1 MILKELEYLSEIAKY
16 ESLSQAARE
25 LNVTQSALSQCLA
38 NLEADLGMALFTRV
52 KNHLRITPEG
62 VLYLQTARKMLAVR
76 NAMYSRL
83 QTYKGQSSIRIGL
96 GSAYAIRVLSHILL
110 QSQEKYAHCDLSIT
124 EGRSPFLL
132 HQLNRGKLDF
142 IIIVRDRLLDL
153 PDCHVHLIRR
163 EPYGLFLSSGHPLA
177 SLAVSTPGVLTKGDL
192 SRFQNDAFVLE
203 PRETTNGQ
211 MALRILEQYCPGFHV
226 TCTTNN
232 TVSLFDMI
240 KSGFGVTITSA
251 LAFCFRKN
259 PSPDDFLNYQGLS
272 WLFPQK
278 PFFRYIQLI
287 YHKDH
292 SISPAEASLFQEIQ
306 EIYDQDGMERIIKEL
321 YAGRGQK

>member
-52 KNHLRITPEG
+52 KNHLKITPEG

-96 GSAYAIRVLSHILL
+96 GSAYAIRVLSRILL
-110 QSQEKYAHCDLSIT
+110 QSQGKYAHCDLSIT
-124 EGRSPFLL
+124 EGRSPALL

-142 IIIVRDRLLDL
+142 VIIVRDRLLEL

-163 EPYGLFLSSGHPLA
+163 DPFALFLASCHPLA
-177 SLAVSTPGVLTKGDL
+177 SHALSSPGVPVKGDL
-192 SRFQNDAFVLE
+192 SCFKNESFVLE
-203 PRETTNGQ
+203 PRETTNGLV
-211 MALRILEQYCPGFHV
+211 ALCLLEKYCPGFHV
-226 TCTTNN
+226 TCTINDS
-232 TVSLFDMI
+232 VSLFDMI
-240 KSGFGVTITSA
+240 KSGFGATITSA
-251 LAFCFRKN
+251 PAFCFQKTPR
-259 PSPDDFLNYQGLS
+259 PDEFLSHQGLS
-272 WLFPQK
+272 WLFPQQ
-278 PFFRYIQLI
+278 PFYRYVQLI

-292 SISPAEASLFQEIQ
+292 SVSPAEASLFQEIQ
-306 EIYDQDGMERIIKEL
+306 AIYDQDGIEQMMDE
-321 YAGRGQK
+321 

>member
-52 KNHLRITPEG
+52 KNHLKITPEG

-83 QTYKGQSSIRIGL
+83 QTYKEQSSIRIGL
-96 GSAYAIRVLSHILL
+96 GSAYAIRVLSRILL
-110 QSQEKYAHCDLSIT
+110 QSQGKYAHCDLSIT
-124 EGRSPFLL
+124 EGRSPALL

-142 IIIVRDRLLDL
+142 VIIVRDRLLEL

-163 EPYGLFLSSGHPLA
+163 DPFALFLASCHPLA
-177 SLAVSTPGVLTKGDL
+177 SHALSSPGVPVKGDL
-192 SRFQNDAFVLE
+192 SCFKNESFVLE
-203 PRETTNGQ
+203 PRETTNGLV
-211 MALRILEQYCPGFHV
+211 ALCLLEKYCPGFHV
-226 TCTTNN
+226 TCTINDS
-232 TVSLFDMI
+232 VSLFDMI

-251 LAFCFRKN
+251 PAFCFQKTPR
-259 PSPDDFLNYQGLS
+259 PDEFLSHQGLS
-272 WLFPQK
+272 WLFPQQ
-278 PFFRYIQLI
+278 PFYRYVQLI

-292 SISPAEASLFQEIQ
+292 SVSPAEASLFQEIQ
-306 EIYDQDGMERIIKEL
+306 AIYDQDGIEQMMDE
-321 YAGRGQK
+321 